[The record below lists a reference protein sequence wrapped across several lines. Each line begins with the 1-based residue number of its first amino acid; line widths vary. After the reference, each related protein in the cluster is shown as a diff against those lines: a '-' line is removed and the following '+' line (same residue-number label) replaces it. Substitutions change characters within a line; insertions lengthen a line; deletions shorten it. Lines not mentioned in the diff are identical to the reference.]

1 MNTEMKLA
9 AANAFL
15 DARIAGAPISEALE
29 KALDA
34 AFANHDRQ
42 LKALLAVNNDLRNM
56 LNP

>member
-1 MNTEMKLA
+1 MKLA